1 MFPRKRIDPSETHS
15 HSSYLQ
21 RENNVTWPTN
31 LLSFI
36 LMVITP
42 DTDDNTTVAFG
53 ASIGPT
59 VIGAVIVVTYIT
71 INTIIQRL
79 RTNLNMIQIHSSK
92 G

>member
-59 VIGAVIVVTYIT
+59 VIGAEIVVTYIT
-71 INTIIQRL
+71 INTIIP
-79 RTNLNMIQIHSSK
+79 TLNKDCGRI
-92 G
+92 

>member
-21 RENNVTWPTN
+21 RENNVIWPTN

-36 LMVITP
+36 LRVIIP
-42 DTDDNTTVAFG
+42 DTDDNTIVAFG

-71 INTIIQRL
+71 INTLI
-79 RTNLNMIQIHSSK
+79 TTLNKDCGRI
-92 G
+92 